1 MRSTTSDIYRSI
13 AAAQPLAAGEFR
25 VVVSGGS
32 AQPACHDCKTLA
44 EAKTYADDLASEAAD
59 EPQLAYV
66 YDSSFARVYE
76 GRPYYMK

>member
-13 AAAQPLAAGEFR
+13 AAAQPLAAGRFR
-25 VVVSGGS
+25 VVVSGGG
-32 AQPACHDCKTLA
+32 AQPTCHDCKTEA
-44 EAKTYADDLASEAAD
+44 EARAYADDVASEAED

-66 YDSSFARVYE
+66 YDSNLVRVYE